1 MSNIDKYIKQ
11 FRAFAK
17 ELLADKE
24 KAARFL
30 RDAGIHDENGNLT
43 EQYRNT

>member
-1 MSNIDKYIKQ
+1 MAEDYLQQ

-24 KAARFL
+24 KAAKFL
-30 RDAGIHDENGNLT
+30 KDAGLHDENGNLT
-43 EQYRNT
+43 KQYKNG